1 MLRKESN
8 PTVKLSDV
16 IEVMEDPSL
25 KPKLSKK
32 YISLSLREVQVMIIE
47 ALLKMNK
54 LDPENYYDTRRL
66 EDNFAI

>member
-1 MLRKESN
+1 
-8 PTVKLSDV
+8 
-16 IEVMEDPSL
+16 
-25 KPKLSKK
+25 
-32 YISLSLREVQVMIIE
+32 MIIE